1 MWNRSDFRE
10 FLSPPAIG
18 MIHLLPLPGSPGWAG
33 SMKSVTAA
41 ALADAQSLQQGGMT
55 AVMIENYHDIPFH
68 PGRVPAETVAAMAV
82 AIATVRNAFP
92 DLRVGVNVLR
102 NDVESALGIAV
113 AVGAGFVRVNVHTG
127 AALTDQ
133 GTIQGQAWHT
143 LRRRRELG
151 ADEVA
156 ILADVRVK
164 HARPLVERP
173 LAEEVSDLR
182 LRGLADGVIVSGIAT
197 GAGTDPDEVAL
208 VREAMPD
215 GPILIG
221 SGATT
226 SSVGDFLPL
235 ADGFIVGSSLQE
247 LDPATGRRMISRE
260 KTAAFVQVLLSSEF
274 GSEKKDASP

>member
-1 MWNRSDFRE
+1 MT
-10 FLSPPAIG
+10 
-18 MIHLLPLPGSPGWAG
+18 
-33 SMKSVTAA
+33 VT
-41 ALADAQSLQQGGMT
+41 
-55 AVMIENYHDIPFH
+55 
-68 PGRVPAETVAAMAV
+68 
-82 AIATVRNAFP
+82 IATVRNAFP

-182 LRGLADGVIVSGIAT
+182 MRGLADGVIVSGIAT

-247 LDPATGRRMISRE
+247 QDPATGRRMISRE
-260 KTAAFVQVLLSSEF
+260 KTAAFVQALLSSEF
-274 GSEKKDASP
+274 VSEKKDASP